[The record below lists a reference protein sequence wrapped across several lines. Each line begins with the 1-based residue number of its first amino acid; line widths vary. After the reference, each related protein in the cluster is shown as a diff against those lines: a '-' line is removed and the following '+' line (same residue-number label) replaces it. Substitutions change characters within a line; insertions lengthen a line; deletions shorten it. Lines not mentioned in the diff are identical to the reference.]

1 MKNLISSEH
10 YILAGNV
17 AKVQDLIHGMDY
29 IFLFGQLLC
38 CATQTASLVHVTLH
52 ALPQPIRIHRIL
64 TVTNCT
70 MAVHWCDTS
79 WLQTRY
85 SISIRLCDGLV
96 LEYTD
101 GTASGVANLLN
112 IPTTVENTR
121 KLRYFSN

>member
-1 MKNLISSEH
+1 MLHICEENWTSLKNVISSEH

-52 ALPQPIRIHRIL
+52 ALPQPIRIHRIS

-70 MAVHWCDTS
+70 MAGHWCGAIPPGYKQDT
-79 WLQTRY
+79 
-85 SISIRLCDGLV
+85 V
-96 LEYTD
+96 L
-101 GTASGVANLLN
+101 ASGCEMDFWLN
-112 IPTTVENTR
+112 TLMT
-121 KLRYFSN
+121 LHQG